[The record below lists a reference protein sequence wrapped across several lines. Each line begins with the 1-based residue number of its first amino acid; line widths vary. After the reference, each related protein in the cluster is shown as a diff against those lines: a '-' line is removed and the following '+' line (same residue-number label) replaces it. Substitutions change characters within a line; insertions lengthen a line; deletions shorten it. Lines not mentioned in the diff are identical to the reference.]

1 MGNKIETAEHETSQK
16 HRKLKSIPK
25 KAYIPTIVAVVAVV
39 AICIAMLCNIQAEML
54 KAAENQFHLAFTTT
68 RKETY
73 DKLYDWAYE
82 KGEKKYHVSNRIIID
97 IDGIKETE
105 TLEVLDVSASD
116 VKEYKF
122 DNELTK
128 PTNIFL
134 ELISFVTGSQ
144 TASAPPQA
152 VVWLEGSCIGTYE
165 VDLKSSE
172 IIVDNENKYVLVSL
186 PSPSL
191 KFISHDF
198 EVKYFNNGTKPFC
211 KVLDGS
217 NQWGLDAA
225 IHDTAD
231 MTSHLHDMLND
242 RDQSDL
248 AREQAETL
256 IENLIRELNSDIP
269 DLDIEVKFFS

>member
-1 MGNKIETAEHETSQK
+1 MGNKIENMEHKTSQK
-16 HRKLKSIPK
+16 HSKLKCIPK
-25 KAYIPTIVAVVAVV
+25 KGYIPIIVIVVVVA
-39 AICIAMLCNIQAEML
+39 AICIAMLCNNQAEML
-54 KAAENQFHLAFTTT
+54 KTAENQFHLAFTTT
-68 RKETY
+68 RNETY

-97 IDGIKETE
+97 IDDIKETE

-116 VKEYKF
+116 IKEYKF

-152 VVWLEGSCIGTYE
+152 VVWLEGICIGTYE

-172 IIVDNENKYVLVSL
+172 IIVDNENKYVLVRL

-198 EVKYFNNGTKPFC
+198 EVKYFNNGTKPLC

-217 NQWGLDAA
+217 NQRGLDAA

-248 AREQAETL
+248 ARKQAETL
-256 IENLIRELNSDIP
+256 IENLIRELNFDIP